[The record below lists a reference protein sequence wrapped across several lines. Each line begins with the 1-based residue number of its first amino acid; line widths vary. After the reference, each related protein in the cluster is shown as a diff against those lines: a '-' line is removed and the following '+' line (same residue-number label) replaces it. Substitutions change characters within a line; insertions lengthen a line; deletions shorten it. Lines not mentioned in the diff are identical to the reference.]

1 MVSLRST
8 GHSNTHTVQLDD
20 ESYAQ
25 LLLMRNAESV
35 KRGKN
40 VKINEMLS
48 VSVREKY
55 DRFSVEIRQN
65 PGMFGKIFGL
75 KVEG

>member
-1 MVSLRST
+1 
-8 GHSNTHTVQLDD
+8 
-20 ESYAQ
+20 
-25 LLLMRNAESV
+25 MRNAESV